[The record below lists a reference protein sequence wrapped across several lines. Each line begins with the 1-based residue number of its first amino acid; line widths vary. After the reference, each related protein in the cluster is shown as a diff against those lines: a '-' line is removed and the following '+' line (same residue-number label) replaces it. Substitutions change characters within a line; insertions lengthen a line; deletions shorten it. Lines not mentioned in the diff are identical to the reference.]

1 MPAGRKTASRQA
13 ADLTPACK
21 LMIISIIM
29 LALVEAYL
37 MANSRINLLQVLFN
51 P

>member
-1 MPAGRKTASRQA
+1 MLARRYAASRHY
-13 ADLTPACK
+13 ADLSPACK

-29 LALVEAYL
+29 HYLVEAYL
-37 MANSRINLLQVLFN
+37 MANSEINLLQVLFN